1 MHKTIS
7 NVFFLRNYSH
17 FHSNICSW
25 GCSWW
30 FVKTG
35 SGKRL
40 CASLACKIMAC
51 CLTAWAISWTNF
63 DWRLLTSF
71 PGQFLRKHPKYVD
84 KNVYS
89 KIFMNIFASSRGVW
103 GDKAFTHLSLVPHI
117 CIRPIKRIVL
127 FPVHLKQFSWVGR
140 KVFYFSFYIILPV
153 KFMVFEEKIRI

>member
-30 FVKTG
+30 FVSTG

-40 CASLACKIMAC
+40 CASLARKIMAC

-63 DWRLLTSF
+63 DWRLLISF

-89 KIFMNIFASSRGVW
+89 KTFMNIFASSRGVW

-117 CIRPIKRIVL
+117 CISESGQHWFRQWLIAYFAPSHHLNQCWVIVN
-127 FPVHLKQFSWVGR
+127 
-140 KVFYFSFYIILPV
+140 
-153 KFMVFEEKIRI
+153 